1 MGYLYS
7 GWLDL
12 IPGGRPVSY
21 ATKRARGT
29 RNAFGEEVI
38 QTLLELHFQ
47 KFRSTLEVIT
57 SC

>member
-1 MGYLYS
+1 MSCMGYLYS

-12 IPGGRPVSY
+12 IPGGRPASY

-29 RNAFGEEVI
+29 RNALGEEVI
-38 QTLLELHFQ
+38 RTLLELQ
-47 KFRSTLEVIT
+47 FRSMLEVIT

>member
-12 IPGGRPVSY
+12 IPGGRPASY

-29 RNAFGEEVI
+29 RNALGEEVI
-38 QTLLELHFQ
+38 RTLLELQ
-47 KFRSTLEVIT
+47 FRSMLEVIT